1 MFRQQSVEDRED
13 KPPPRQ
19 KFIQSEMSEA
29 VERARKRREEE
40 ERRAREE
47 RLAACA
53 AKLKQLDQKCKQ
65 AQRAS
70 EAQKQ
75 GDKEAPRSP
84 GSEKAPPPES
94 GPAVRRGKWGL
105 PSPRE
110 TRGCCVHWLC
120 LRVPGFLAL
129 PVPYNWMTL
138 GSICC

>member
-84 GSEKAPPPES
+84 GSEKAPPQES
-94 GPAVRRGKWGL
+94 GPAVRRGKRWAVVPRGKPGAAVFTGFVCVSL
-105 PSPRE
+105 ASWHSPRL
-110 TRGCCVHWLC
+110 TIR
-120 LRVPGFLAL
+120 
-129 PVPYNWMTL
+129 
-138 GSICC
+138 